1 MKYPMKHLP
10 PMPLHASFKS
20 KSGIKC
26 KAEKAVGERH
36 TAYEMRT
43 EDTNAI
49 FAWVDVCVEITFIW
63 RCSKQSAET
72 SDVGVLCC
80 PFEACV

>member
-1 MKYPMKHLP
+1 MLPAEDFVRLTEVYTYKGNLAKSSAIESVCLMYPMKHLP

-20 KSGIKC
+20 KKGIKC
-26 KAEKAVGERH
+26 KAEKAAGERH

-49 FAWVDVCVEITFIW
+49 FA
-63 RCSKQSAET
+63 
-72 SDVGVLCC
+72 
-80 PFEACV
+80 